1 MTSDTHDY
9 LSTIDHQPSAI
20 DSPPRL
26 CRRLPFY
33 HGNVAEMLAGAEAL
47 LEGAAASG
55 RPAIRWYVVS
65 ERALVLGASQKP
77 PAVDL
82 AACRDA
88 GVAVYQRSAGG
99 ATVLVDGDMLGLDV
113 ALPTGDPLLARDLTA
128 SYRPLGSAWWV
139 ALRALGV
146 PTELVDVERARA
158 SGRDTS
164 AAAQLARLACFG
176 GLSPY
181 EVTVAGRKIVGLAQV
196 RRRHGGLFQTALQL
210 RWDAPL
216 MSQLLTV
223 APSDR
228 AALVAALQ
236 ERVVGLDGI
245 MARLPARHTIINAA
259 ERALGAYGLEP
270 VDSAW
275 TLAER
280 ATTDRLLAE
289 RYRPLL

>member
-1 MTSDTHDY
+1 
-9 LSTIDHQPSAI
+9 
-20 DSPPRL
+20 
-26 CRRLPFY
+26 
-33 HGNVAEMLAGAEAL
+33 MLAGAEAL

-65 ERALVLGASQKP
+65 ERALVLGASQKT

-113 ALPTGDPLLARDLTA
+113 ALPAGDPLLARDLTA
-128 SYRPLGSAWWV
+128 SYRPFGSAWRA

-146 PTELVDVERARA
+146 AAELVDVEQARA

-164 AAAQLARLACFG
+164 VAAQLARLACFG

-181 EVTVAGRKIVGLAQV
+181 EVTVDGRKVVGLAQV

-216 MSQLLTV
+216 MSRLLTV
-223 APSDR
+223 PPGDH
-228 AALVAALQ
+228 AALTAALE
-236 ERVVGLDGI
+236 ERVVGLDGV
-245 MARLPARHTIINAA
+245 MARPPACHEIISAF
-259 ERALGAYGLEP
+259 ERALTGHGLEP

-275 TLAER
+275 TPAEK
-280 ATTDRLLAE
+280 ATTARLLAE

>member
-1 MTSDTHDY
+1 MTITLMTSDVR
-9 LSTIDHQPSAI
+9 LPASGS
-20 DSPPRL
+20 SPRA

-33 HGNVAEMLAGAEAL
+33 GGDVAGMLAAAEAL

-77 PAVDL
+77 SAIDL

-113 ALPTGDPLLARDLTA
+113 ALPHDDPLLARDLTA
-128 SYRPLGSAWWV
+128 SYRWIGSAWWA
-139 ALRALGV
+139 ALCALGAPADV
-146 PTELVDVERARA
+146 VDVEQARA
-158 SGRDTS
+158 AGRDTS
-164 AAAQLARLACFG
+164 AGAQLARLACFG

-181 EVTVAGRKIVGLAQV
+181 EVTVGGRKIVGLAQV
-196 RRRHGGLFQTALQL
+196 RRRYGGLFQTALQL

-216 MSQLLTV
+216 ISRLLTV
-223 APSDR
+223 APDDCV
-228 AALVAALQ
+228 ALMEALE
-236 ERVVGLDGI
+236 ERVIGLDGVL
-245 MARLPARHTIINAA
+245 ARPPARHEIIGAF
-259 ERALGAYGLEP
+259 EHALTAHDLEP

-275 TLAER
+275 TPAEK
-280 ATTDRLLAE
+280 ATTARLLAE

>member
-1 MTSDTHDY
+1 MTIDHRP
-9 LSTIDHQPSAI
+9 STIDSF
-20 DSPPRL
+20 PRP

-33 HGNVAEMLAGAEAL
+33 HGDVAGMLAGAEAL
-47 LEGAAASG
+47 LEGATASG

-65 ERALVLGASQKP
+65 ERALVLGASQKT

-82 AACRDA
+82 SACRDA

-99 ATVLVDGDMLGLDV
+99 ATVLVDGNMLGLDV
-113 ALPTGDPLLARDLTA
+113 ALPHDDPLLARDLTA
-128 SYRPLGSAWWV
+128 SYRWIGSAWWA
-139 ALRALGV
+139 ALHALGV
-146 PTELVDVERARA
+146 VADVVDVEQARA
-158 SGRDTS
+158 SGRDTG

-181 EVTVAGRKIVGLAQV
+181 EVTVDGRKIVGLAQV

-223 APSDR
+223 APSDCV
-228 AALVAALQ
+228 ALVKALE
-236 ERVVGLDGI
+236 ERVVGLDGV
-245 MARLPARHTIINAA
+245 MARPPACQEIIGAF
-259 ERALGAYGLEP
+259 ERALTGHGLEP

-275 TLAER
+275 TLAEK
-280 ATTDRLLAE
+280 AAAERLLNE
-289 RYRPLL
+289 RYQALA

>member
-1 MTSDTHDY
+1 MTITSMTPGSR
-9 LSTIDHQPSAI
+9 LPTPN
-20 DSPPRL
+20 SPVRL

-33 HGNVAEMLAGAEAL
+33 HGDVAGMLAGAEAL

-65 ERALVLGASQKP
+65 ERALVLGASQKT

-82 AACRDA
+82 AACRAA

-113 ALPTGDPLLARDLTA
+113 ALPHDDPLLARDLTA
-128 SYRPLGSAWWV
+128 SYQPIGAAWRA
-139 ALRALGV
+139 ALRAFGV
-146 PTELVDVERARA
+146 SAALVDVEQARA

-181 EVTVAGRKIVGLAQV
+181 EVTVDGRKIVGLAQV
-196 RRRHGGLFQTALQL
+196 RRRYGGLFQTALQL
-210 RWDAPL
+210 RWNAPL
-216 MSQLLTV
+216 MSRLLTV
-223 APSDR
+223 SPGDR
-228 AALVAALQ
+228 AALIAALE
-236 ERVVGLDGI
+236 ERVVGLDRV
-245 MARLPARHTIINAA
+245 MARPAACHEIIGAL
-259 ERALGAYGLEP
+259 EHALGAHGLEP

-275 TLAER
+275 TLAEK
-280 ATTDRLLAE
+280 ATMAWLLAE

>member
-1 MTSDTHDY
+1 MTSASQFPTSDVRHPI
-9 LSTIDHQPSAI
+9 S
-20 DSPPRL
+20 DSPPRA
-26 CRRLPFY
+26 CRLLPFY
-33 HGNVAEMLAGAEAL
+33 GGDVARMLAGAEAL

-65 ERALVLGASQKP
+65 ERALVLGASQKA

-113 ALPTGDPLLARDLTA
+113 ALPHGDPLLARDLTA
-128 SYRPLGSAWWV
+128 SYRPIGAAWRA

-146 PTELVDVERARA
+146 AAELVDVEQARA
-158 SGRDTS
+158 AARDMS
-164 AAAQLARLACFG
+164 VAAQLARLACFG

-181 EVTVAGRKIVGLAQV
+181 EVTVDGRKIVGLAQV
-196 RRRHGGLFQTALQL
+196 RRRHGVLFQTALQL

-216 MSQLLTV
+216 MSRLLTV
-223 APSDR
+223 SPGDR
-228 AALVAALQ
+228 ATLIAALE
-236 ERVVGLDGI
+236 ERVVGLDRV
-245 MARLPARHTIINAA
+245 MARPAACHEIIG
-259 ERALGAYGLEP
+259 ALEHALTEQGLEP

-275 TLAER
+275 TLTEKAAAER
-280 ATTDRLLAE
+280 LLNE
-289 RYRPLL
+289 RYQALT